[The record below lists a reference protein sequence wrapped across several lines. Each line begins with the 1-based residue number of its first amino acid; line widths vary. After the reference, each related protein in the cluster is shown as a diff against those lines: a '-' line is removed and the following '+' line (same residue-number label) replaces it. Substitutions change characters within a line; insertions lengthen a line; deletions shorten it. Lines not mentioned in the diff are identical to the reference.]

1 MKKLI
6 LAEGTEFEQ
15 NGKDLVII
23 ETEDRAGIPVM
34 LGSDEFN
41 EAYDNGEEGAKAL
54 INNDGPNPTEVPVT
68 VTPSINVQTI
78 NPNVGYVFNQVTV
91 NAVTS
96 DIDTNITA
104 NNIVNGVNILGVTG
118 EAVVLVGETVN
129 ITPSINAQTITPNE
143 GNGFTTVNI
152 SAVTSDI
159 DVNIIAGN
167 IKNGVTILGVTGTY
181 DGTNEEPEE

>member
-34 LGSDEFN
+34 LGSEEFN

-54 INNDGPNPTEVPVT
+54 INNDGPNPEAETVT
-68 VTPSINVQTI
+68 VTATTESQTI
-78 NPNVGYVFNQVTV
+78 TPTAGKVFNEVIV

-96 DIDTNITA
+96 AIDA
-104 NNIVNGVNILGVTG
+104 
-118 EAVVLVGETVN
+118 
-129 ITPSINAQTITPNE
+129 
-143 GNGFTTVNI
+143 
-152 SAVTSDI
+152 
-159 DVNIIAGN
+159 NIIAEN
-167 IKNGVTILGVTGTY
+167 IKSGVTILGVEGTY
-181 DGTNEEPEE
+181 TSETEPETVTEPAE